1 MSILREHI
9 GVMRKEELT
18 SHQPEL
24 TTFFLEAL
32 DFRTQHAEVGVFP
45 PACPEV
51 TTQLRARE
59 KFSCVILLYL
69 PELDLDVSTLANKLA
84 LLFLE

>member
-1 MSILREHI
+1 MGTSPVCFQNHMGPFMSVLREHI
-9 GVMRKEELT
+9 GVMRKEELA
-18 SHQPEL
+18 SHQPQL

-51 TTQLRARE
+51 TT
-59 KFSCVILLYL
+59 
-69 PELDLDVSTLANKLA
+69 
-84 LLFLE
+84 